1 MSNLIYWVAA
11 GVMHGTFPCITFALR
26 MDWDLKL
33 YDRKADWEVRSNM
46 VQTTAIPRATLIEV
60 KVKNPKYPSD
70 KNLDI
75 FCLAH
80 TASILKMDEMMLV
93 LVVVVVVVVA
103 TRNSGVSEY
112 SSWKLS

>member
-1 MSNLIYWVAA
+1 MEPFPASHSLSEWT
-11 GVMHGTFPCITFALR
+11 GTSSFMIERQTGKS
-26 MDWDLKL
+26 DQTW
-33 YDRKADWEVRSNM
+33 RK
-46 VQTTAIPRATLIEV
+46 QPTAIPRATLIEV

-93 LVVVVVVVVA
+93 LVVVVVVVA